1 MPHLLKSPFRE
12 TLGDLAGRAR
22 ESLLIACPFIQR
34 AEMEMICGR
43 VKVSAVSP
51 PQVRVLTQLRSGSVL
66 DGSLEIGALVEA
78 QRSLG
83 PSCTIVHLPRL
94 HAKLYVADFAAAIVT
109 FANLTRS
116 GLDLNYEYGVLLT
129 ETELIAQLRED
140 IESFSA
146 VGSQVAPSDLQ
157 ALENAADELCREYAR
172 TQRTV
177 SSAAK
182 RKFDR
187 IVRRT
192 EYEFLGALVGLRT
205 KNALFSQAISYV
217 LCHGSLSTEGIHRKV
232 KDLLPDLCDDS
243 RELII
248 RGERF
253 GKAWKHDVRNA
264 QQALKRQG
272 RIAFS
277 GGKWQL
283 VN

>member
-1 MPHLLKSPFRE
+1 MPRLLKSPFRE
-12 TLGDLAGRAR
+12 TLSDLAGRAR
-22 ESLLIACPFIQR
+22 ESLLIACPFIQS

-66 DGSLEIGALVEA
+66 DGSLQIGALVEA

-94 HAKLYVADFAAAIVT
+94 HAKLYVADLAAAIVT
-109 FANLTRS
+109 SANLTKS

-146 VGSQVAPSDLQ
+146 VGSQIAPSDLQ
-157 ALENAADELCREYAR
+157 ALENAGEELCREYEH

-177 SSAAK
+177 SGNAK

-192 EYEFLGALVGLRT
+192 DYKFLGTLVGPRT
-205 KNALFSQAISYV
+205 KNALFSEAISYV
-217 LCHGSLSTEGIHRKV
+217 LRYGPLSTEGIHRRV

-264 QQALKRQG
+264 QQALKRHG

-277 GGKWQL
+277 AGKWQL